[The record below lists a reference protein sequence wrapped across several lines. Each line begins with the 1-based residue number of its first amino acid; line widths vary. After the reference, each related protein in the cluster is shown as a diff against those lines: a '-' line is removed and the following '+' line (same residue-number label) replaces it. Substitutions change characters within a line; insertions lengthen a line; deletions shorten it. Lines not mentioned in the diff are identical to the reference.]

1 MKHGTRTKDLV
12 MPRGMPARFPNLT
25 MGTQHTDA
33 WTARM
38 RICTTR
44 GCSTRYT
51 TQPDCPQCLN
61 PTEEL

>member
-1 MKHGTRTKDLV
+1 